1 MLPLPEL
8 QLRLGRALRGDT
20 AEGLPLQDR
29 GIAGTRRLQVYRNN
43 HLSALREA
51 LRAVYPVTE
60 RLVGEAFFAAA
71 ADAYVAA
78 NPSRSGNIQDY
89 GGSFPAFLVAYA
101 PARGLPY
108 LGDVA
113 SLEWWRVQTSIAA
126 PHVPMDLQ
134 ALAGVPADVLPDL
147 HFHHQPGAHAF
158 SSPFPILSIW
168 EFCQEAE
175 PQGQLDLD
183 KGGERVLFFRRGL
196 DTHMRRISAGEH
208 AFQVSLCRG
217 GTFATACQAGLN
229 EEPGFD
235 VQASFTAAVRD
246 EILTDFYL

>member
-8 QLRLGRALRGDT
+8 QQRLGQALRGAT
-20 AEGLPLQDR
+20 ADGLPLQAR

-51 LRAVYPVTE
+51 LRAVYPITE

-89 GGSFPAFLVAYA
+89 GGSLPAFLAAYA
-101 PARGLPY
+101 PAGGLPY
-108 LGDVA
+108 LSDVA
-113 SLEWWRVQTSIAA
+113 SLEWRRVQTSSAA

-134 ALAGVPADVLPDL
+134 ALAGVPADELPEL

-158 SSPFPILSIW
+158 ASPFPILSIW

-175 PQGQLDLD
+175 LQGRLDMD

-208 AFQVSLCRG
+208 AFLVSLCRG
-217 GTFATACQAGLN
+217 GAFATACQAGLD

-235 VQASFTAAVRD
+235 VQAGFAAAVRD